1 MESSKRTLTGV
12 VTMRLNMV
20 LLTTTVY
27 YGAGEN
33 ANAIVAAQTISALY
47 DGWGG
52 RVMGI
57 ASAGLEAA

>member
-1 MESSKRTLTGV
+1 
-12 VTMRLNMV
+12 MRLNMV